1 MSDALTAI
9 PVLGSGLGYRRQI
22 RQGILA
28 AREEIDFLEI
38 ITDEYSDNPD
48 YARHLEALCDIFPVI
63 THGVGLSIGS
73 ATPLDRQ
80 YLRAIKR
87 LSDLTQ
93 SPYYS
98 EHLCMTQ
105 APGLDIGH
113 LSPIWFTEEMLATTI
128 SRVNEVQDFL
138 EKPLVLENVSYMM
151 AIPHNGMSQTEFFN
165 RLVAATGC
173 GILLDVTNIFIN
185 SVNHHFDAAV
195 FLQDMP
201 LDHVIQVHIAG
212 GVWRDGLLIDTHSRP
227 VQEESWLLLELLTS
241 LTKVRGI
248 ILEHDARFPKMDVL
262 LAQVRRARALMAGM
276 AN

>member
-1 MSDALTAI
+1 MSNALTAI
-9 PVLGSGLGYRRQI
+9 PVLGSGLGYRRQL
-22 RQGILA
+22 RQGILN
-28 AREEIDFLEI
+28 ARAEIDFLEI
-38 ITDEYSDNPD
+38 ITDEYCDNLN

-87 LSDLTQ
+87 LSGLTQ

-98 EHLCMTQ
+98 EHLCLTQ
-105 APGLDIGH
+105 VPGLDIGH
-113 LSPIWFTEEMLATTI
+113 LSPIWFTEEMLAITI
-128 SRVNEVQDFL
+128 RQVNQVQDFL
-138 EKPLVLENVSYMM
+138 EKPLVLENVTYMM
-151 AIPHNGMSQTEFFN
+151 AIPHNSMSQTEFFN

-185 SVNHHFDAAV
+185 SMNHHFDAAA
-195 FLQDMP
+195 FLQAMP

-227 VQEESWLLLELLTS
+227 VQEESWQLLELLTS

-262 LAQVRRARALMAGM
+262 LAQVKRARTLQE
-276 AN
+276 NCKQ

>member
-1 MSDALTAI
+1 MADALTAI

-22 RQGILA
+22 RQDILA
-28 AREEIDFLEI
+28 ARDEIDFLEI
-38 ITDEYSDNPD
+38 ITDEYMDNPA

-73 ATPLDRQ
+73 ATPPDRQ

-87 LSDLTQ
+87 LSDLTR

-128 SRVNEVQDFL
+128 RQVNQVQDFL
-138 EKPLVLENVSYMM
+138 EKPLVLENVTYMM
-151 AIPHNGMSQTEFFN
+151 PIPHNSMSQTEFFN
-165 RLVAATGC
+165 RLVEATGC

-185 SVNHHFDAAV
+185 SVNHRFDAAA
-195 FLQDMP
+195 FLRAMP
-201 LDHVIQVHIAG
+201 LSHVIQVHIAG
-212 GVWRDGLLIDTHSRP
+212 GVWRDGLLVDTHSRP
-227 VQEESWLLLELLTS
+227 VQEESWQLLALLTS

-248 ILEHDARFPKMDVL
+248 ILEHDARFPKIDVL
-262 LAQVRRARALMAGM
+262 LSQVKRARILQKKGEL
-276 AN
+276 